1 MGKGS
6 SKLSAEEIKDLQKA
20 TYFDKKE
27 IQQWHRD
34 FMKDCPSGALGEEE
48 FQTIYQQFFP
58 YGDPS
63 KFAGFVFKVFDAN
76 KDGSISFKEFICA
89 LSVTSRGT
97 LDEKLDWAFD
107 LYDLDKDG
115 YITKQEML
123 HIVEAIYRMVGNMLD
138 LPHDEDT
145 PEKRVTK
152 IFTQMDKN
160 KDGKLTKDEFR
171 EGSKCDPWIVQ
182 ALSLEIPHDS
192 AS

>member
-1 MGKGS
+1 
-6 SKLSAEEIKDLQKA
+6 
-20 TYFDKKE
+20 
-27 IQQWHRD
+27 
-34 FMKDCPSGALGEEE
+34 MKDCPSGALGEEE

-97 LDEKLDWAFD
+97 LDEKLDYRIQARR
-107 LYDLDKDG
+107 YTC
-115 YITKQEML
+115 I
-123 HIVEAIYRMVGNMLD
+123 AIYRMVGNMLD